1 MDINLDDDLIEYLVY
16 VSGTLD
22 KIGNSNHLMLE
33 YEKIVDIV
41 ESKKDDNPYGKQ
53 ADDILNDNDYSD
65 DYGNDFEEP
74 KAKRQDDYADEQ
86 EDQDYQDGHDESQD
100 KQYQESQP
108 NDDEEPQ
115 PTGEGELDEEIDD
128 EQMISI
134 AENCLIRIAE
144 ELLNKK
150 MTIRQLFKG
159 EIIDEEIEGEKI
171 ELLFPTSFLDGIQ
184 KLGINDFSDLENA
197 CLMNV
202 LAKPQLENT
211 ILLDELIDIMEN
223 LGIPEGEM
231 SPQTNK
237 DYEEST
243 QSPQKQEDKPKKK
256 GLNVDG
262 LSEDART
269 LLLNF
274 LLYLE
279 QESMTAANFFE
290 SVKYEQMVKT
300 KKKQSTVDIVP
311 AEDFFRL
318 LEETY
323 EIVSDVN
330 LTDSVKREL
339 QDLL

>member
-1 MDINLDDDLIEYLVY
+1 MDINLDDDLVDYLIFEA
-16 VSGTLD
+16 GTLE
-22 KIGNSNHLMLE
+22 KIGKNDSLMVE
-33 YEKIVDIV
+33 YEKIIKLV
-41 ESKKDDNPYGKQ
+41 EAGKGIKDHSKNT
-53 ADDILNDNDYSD
+53 DDILDDNYSD
-65 DYGNDFEEP
+65 DYGNDFEEAKNSEKLEESNEHKVNVSAP
-74 KAKRQDDYADEQ
+74 K
-86 EDQDYQDGHDESQD
+86 ES
-100 KQYQESQP
+100 
-108 NDDEEPQ
+108 EPQQ
-115 PTGEGELDEEIDD
+115 PTGGDEGELDEEIDD

-159 EIIDEEIEGEKI
+159 EIIEEEIEGEKI
-171 ELLFPTSFLDGIQ
+171 ELLFPTSILDGIQ
-184 KLGINDFSDLENA
+184 KLGINEFSDLENA
-197 CLMNV
+197 CLINI

-223 LGIPEGEM
+223 LGIPEDAMSQADEEAIE
-231 SPQTNK
+231 SPQNVQQDSQQNK
-237 DYEEST
+237 G
-243 QSPQKQEDKPKKK
+243 KK
-256 GLNVDG
+256 GKINVEK
-262 LSEDART
+262 LSDDAKT

-279 QESMTAANFFE
+279 QESMTPANFFE

-323 EIVSDVN
+323 DVVSDVN

-339 QDLL
+339 QE